1 MPTPSVMP
9 GRRTRRAESK
19 TQFGEAELGGFLH
32 SRKPPSI
39 FIFPEQSPALS
50 PSRLLPNLAL
60 IQPTA
65 MKSDGLWP
73 SRMVLPTV
81 YIASS

>member
-1 MPTPSVMP
+1 
-9 GRRTRRAESK
+9 
-19 TQFGEAELGGFLH
+19 
-32 SRKPPSI
+32 
-39 FIFPEQSPALS
+39 
-50 PSRLLPNLAL
+50 LLPNLAL